1 MNVVV
6 SAKPENE
13 YLFIKVSGA
22 VTNQEEHRLLTRRFY
37 LEIKEHGSNHTIIDV
52 SEASFPN
59 SLEFLHDIIAFYSEE
74 LPDKVKHWK
83 IAVVDE
89 SSYRE
94 LGKYWEFLANQQG
107 FMGYKVF
114 SSMKE
119 AQASI
124 QDIGP
129 KKWTRN

>member
-13 YLFIKVSGA
+13 YLLIKVSGII
-22 VTNQEEHRLLTRRFY
+22 TNEEEHRLLTKRFY
-37 LEIKEHGSNHTIIDV
+37 LEIKGHNSNKTIIDV
-52 SEASFPN
+52 SETSFPH
-59 SLEFLHDIIAFYSEE
+59 SFEFLNDIVEFYSEE
-74 LPDKVKHWK
+74 LPEEVKYWK

-94 LGKYWEFLANQQG
+94 LGKYWEFMANRQG

-119 AQASI
+119 ARASI
-124 QDIGP
+124 NG
-129 KKWTRN
+129 